1 MEAIKETVNGQE
13 LLRLEGIEKRFGG
26 APVLRG
32 LDLSVNSGEFITLL
46 GPSGCGKTTTLRII
60 AGLEQADAGRVF
72 LAGEEVS
79 GRAPNKRD
87 VNMVFQN
94 YALFPH
100 MSVAQNIGY
109 SLKLKGLPRSE
120 IKKTVAGALAMVQ
133 LPGFEGRSPVSLSG
147 GERQRVALARAL
159 VNRPKALLLDEP
171 LGALDLQLRR
181 QMQGELKKLQ
191 QQLGIAFIY
200 ITHDQEEALT
210 MSDRIAVMREGRFE
224 QIGSTAE
231 VYDQPRTSF
240 VARFVGNAN
249 ILQGTAVPGTMIPGT
264 AVPGTGAGA
273 GILVFE
279 HPAGRV
285 RALNRGAPLAPVEK
299 LTLAVRTEHLILE
312 SRLPGDPA
320 AAEGL
325 TATVTG
331 KSFAGGQLRIT
342 LQLAGG
348 GKLVASRHGI
358 DSPLK
363 AGEQALARWADPAQ
377 AIIVDREEPA

>member
-1 MEAIKETVNGQE
+1 VIEQE
-13 LLRLEGIEKRFGG
+13 LLRLERIEKGFGDT
-26 APVLRG
+26 PVLRG

-60 AGLEQADAGRVF
+60 AGLERADTGRVF

-79 GRAPNKRD
+79 DRPPNKRD

-100 MSVAQNIGY
+100 MSVAQNIAYG
-109 SLKLKGLPRSE
+109 LKLKGLPRSG
-120 IKKTVAGALAMVQ
+120 IKQTVAEALDMVR
-133 LPGFEGRSPVSLSG
+133 LPGFGRRSPESLSG

-210 MSDRIAVMREGRFE
+210 MSDRIAVMREGKFE
-224 QIGSTAE
+224 QIGSAAE
-231 VYDQPRTSF
+231 VYDRPKTSF

-249 ILQGTAVPGTMIPGT
+249 ILQGTIVPGTAPGAAPVAET
-264 AVPGTGAGA
+264 AAEP
-273 GILVFE
+273 LVLA
-279 HPAGRV
+279 HPAGWV
-285 RALNRGAPLAPVEK
+285 RTLNRGAAVAPGER
-299 LTLAVRTEHLILE
+299 LTIAVRSEHLILE
-312 SRLPGDPA
+312 PRLPGDSES
-320 AAEGL
+320 AEGL
-325 TATVTG
+325 AARVTG
-331 KSFAGGQLRIT
+331 KSFAGGQIRIT
-342 LQLAGG
+342 LEPAGG
-348 GKLVASRHGI
+348 GELVASRLGI
-358 DSPLK
+358 DSPLA
-363 AGEQALARWADPAQ
+363 AGEQARARWADPAQ
-377 AIIVDREEPA
+377 AVIVDREEPA

>member
-1 MEAIKETVNGQE
+1 VNGQE
-13 LLRLEGIEKRFGG
+13 LLRLEGIEKKFGNT
-26 APVLRG
+26 PVLRG

-100 MSVAQNIGY
+100 MSVAQNIAY
-109 SLKLKGLPRSE
+109 SLKLKGLPRPE
-120 IKKTVAGALAMVQ
+120 IKKTVAEALDMVR
-133 LPGFEGRSPVSLSG
+133 LAGFEKRLPESLSG

-224 QIGSTAE
+224 QVGSAAE
-231 VYDQPRTSF
+231 VYDQPKTSF
-240 VARFVGNAN
+240 VAQFVGNAN
-249 ILQGTAVPGTMIPGT
+249 ILQGAIVSGT
-264 AVPGTGAGA
+264 AAET
-273 GILVFE
+273 LVLA

-285 RALNRGAPLAPVEK
+285 RALNRGAAAAPGEK
-299 LTLAVRTEHLILE
+299 LTIAVRTEHLILE
-312 SRLPGDPA
+312 PRLPGDSDSS
-320 AAEGL
+320 EGL
-325 TATVTG
+325 AARVTG

-342 LQLAGG
+342 LEPVGG
-348 GKLVASRHGI
+348 GELVASRLGI
-358 DSPLK
+358 DSPL
-363 AGEQALARWADPAQ
+363 AVGEQALARWVDPAQ
-377 AIIVDREEPA
+377 AVIVDREERA